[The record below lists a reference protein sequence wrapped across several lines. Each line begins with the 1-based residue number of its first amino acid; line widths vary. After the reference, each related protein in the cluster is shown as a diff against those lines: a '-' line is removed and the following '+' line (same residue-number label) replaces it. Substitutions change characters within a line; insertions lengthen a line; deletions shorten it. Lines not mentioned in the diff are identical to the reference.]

1 MDSNERPLVPPSF
14 FPRARSRAVFP
25 RTAMGFGILGLLL
38 MFSLAA
44 AGQPGND
51 TIVKNR
57 PYMGWSTWSLQAHFG
72 SSEPTGDAFEN
83 EVNIKANSDAMRRT
97 GLQAHGFEYINVDGD
112 WDYGLM
118 CQCGDPMGWD
128 AYGRPVGD
136 PQRFPSGMA
145 ALAAHIHGNGQ
156 KAGIYW
162 EGGIPPQ
169 VYAANTPI
177 LGTPYHV
184 QDIALKPL
192 TTEFNSFYVIDFT
205 KTGAQEYIDSIIQE
219 FAEWGYDYLKVDG
232 VKNIDRDNVAA
243 ISKAIRKAG
252 RPMYLNL
259 SSNLNHDLAG
269 WWERYTSGRR
279 IDGDVE
285 CSRNTCTT
293 ALARWWNP
301 AAGPAAGTASAPAGI
316 FARFTDPLVSGWVD
330 DYGNWLGWNDYDTL
344 EVGNGSITSYPSSSK
359 EILVTSQ
366 AALQPS
372 PDTMGGHIAYTDGL
386 ANHDERQSAVTMW
399 AIGGSTL
406 QLGADLT
413 LLDSEGIDLLTN
425 DEVIAVDQSG
435 RHGDPVYEATYTYSS
450 EPRGSTV
457 ITTATVNAGTVW
469 EQTLCDGTYYVA
481 LFNLDLG
488 QTGQPVTVSVNWAD
502 LGFSGPAEARDLW
515 QHSDLGVMATGYSVS
530 LNSHGSSLIHVK
542 PVGADA
548 PPWLV
553 PAVPGCPSTR
563 F

>member
-1 MDSNERPLVPPSF
+1 MNSNERPLVPPSF
-14 FPRARSRAVFP
+14 FLRARSRAVFP

-51 TIVKNR
+51 TIVKKR

-72 SSEPTGDAFEN
+72 TSEPTGDAFEN
-83 EVNIKANSDAMRRT
+83 EVNVKANSDAMRST

-177 LGTPYHV
+177 LGTTYHV

-205 KTGAQEYIDSIIQE
+205 KPGAQEYIDSIIQE

-269 WWERYTSGRR
+269 WWERFTSGRR
-279 IDGDVE
+279 IDGDIE
-285 CSRNTCTT
+285 CSRRTCTT
-293 ALARWWNP
+293 ALTWWWNS
-301 AAGPAAGTASAPAGI
+301 AAGPATGTGSAPAGI
-316 FARFTDPLVSGWVD
+316 FARFTDPLVTGWVD
-330 DYGNWLGWNDYDTL
+330 DYGNGPGWNDYDSL
-344 EVGNGSITSYPSSSK
+344 EVGNGSITTYPTSSAWRHSASNWRK
-359 EILVTSQ
+359 TAPPNVSSAVGSSNTEPEPLAQKQLEHVHAASFTRTEAACQVARQ
-366 AALQPS
+366 AAS
-372 PDTMGGHIAYTDGL
+372 PGAGRCWHGCSYGRYRPASRVLARSVETWHQASRSKAISAAMGH
-386 ANHDERQSAVTMW
+386 
-399 AIGGSTL
+399 
-406 QLGADLT
+406 
-413 LLDSEGIDLLTN
+413 
-425 DEVIAVDQSG
+425 
-435 RHGDPVYEATYTYSS
+435 
-450 EPRGSTV
+450 
-457 ITTATVNAGTVW
+457 
-469 EQTLCDGTYYVA
+469 
-481 LFNLDLG
+481 
-488 QTGQPVTVSVNWAD
+488 
-502 LGFSGPAEARDLW
+502 
-515 QHSDLGVMATGYSVS
+515 
-530 LNSHGSSLIHVK
+530 
-542 PVGADA
+542 
-548 PPWLV
+548 
-553 PAVPGCPSTR
+553 
-563 F
+563 